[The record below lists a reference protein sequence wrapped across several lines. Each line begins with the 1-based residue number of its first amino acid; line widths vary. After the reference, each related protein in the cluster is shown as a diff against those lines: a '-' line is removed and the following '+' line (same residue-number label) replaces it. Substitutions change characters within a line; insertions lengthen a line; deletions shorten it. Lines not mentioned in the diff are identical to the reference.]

1 MVGVFME
8 GQSIREKYGF
18 MFSQMSQVAHAA
30 AEIDETNVFEEA
42 NPETRKFMDKL
53 AGENL
58 NEGSAVS
65 GVENFEAFFDA
76 IESGKSGLMV
86 YDWEDDIELDFDSS
100 QKA

>member
-1 MVGVFME
+1 ME

-58 NEGSAVS
+58 KEGSAVS

-76 IESGKSGLMV
+76 IESGKSGLILMEH
-86 YDWEDDIELDFDSS
+86 YSNLDLP
-100 QKA
+100 ALIYLL